1 MTAEP
6 GGEPVRADIVFRNA
20 YVVTLDDE
28 RRVYRDGYVAVSGR
42 DIVAVGPDRSC
53 TVEAG
58 RTVDARGK
66 AILPGLVNAHN
77 HLDQVLMRARF
88 DDRPQPGAGMGGL
101 MVTMHDLWSHAGEE
115 ISYRLVRLHMLD
127 MLRAG
132 TTAVHEQHFTNV
144 PRDNMDGVLRAI
156 DESGMRGFASRVHLS
171 AEMIPPDARE
181 SVDAVLAETERLGK
195 RWNSDRITVTASP
208 INGTWVATDEE
219 LVALREGVRELGVP
233 FDLDLS
239 GAEWRR
245 TLAARGYTKG
255 GAVRHAAEIGILD
268 DQVSG
273 GKSFNLE
280 PDEYAIWA
288 EHGVTACL
296 VPPRTRDE
304 MGPGLHHFL
313 AVGVVPAMGN
323 DGPMGGPKSSV
334 WQVMRRLLTSVAVRK
349 EYEERS
355 GDTSDH
361 DQPITTELL
370 LEMATRAGQRHL
382 FLDPRV
388 HGIEAGAAADLV
400 VVDISGPD
408 FAPAMD
414 GRRTLSYL
422 VHSTDASHV
431 ETVLVNGR
439 VLVDGSRAAVWDEEL
454 VIREAE
460 EAAME
465 LFRRAGYLGT
475 LPARGAGESSRGWAY
490 IG

>member
-1 MTAEP
+1 MT
-6 GGEPVRADIVFRNA
+6 GEPTSADIVFRNA

-53 TVEAG
+53 AVRAE
-58 RTVDARGK
+58 RTVDGRGK
-66 AILPGLVNAHN
+66 AVLPGLINAHN
-77 HLDQVLMRARF
+77 HLDQVLMRARL
-88 DDRPQPGAGMGGL
+88 DDRPRPGAGMGGL
-101 MVTMHDLWSHAGEE
+101 MATMHDLWSHAGEE
-115 ISYRLVRLHMLD
+115 ISYKLVRLHMLD

-144 PRDNMDGVLRAI
+144 PPDNMDGVLRAI

-181 SVDAVLAETERLGK
+181 SVDVVLSETERLGR

-219 LVALREGVRELGVP
+219 LVALREGVRQLGVP

-245 TLAARGYTKG
+245 TLAARGYTRG
-255 GAVRHAAEIGILD
+255 GAVKHAADIGILD

-273 GKSFNLE
+273 GSRSTSS
-280 PDEYAIWA
+280 PTSTRS
-288 EHGVTACL
+288 GPSTASPPAWS
-296 VPPRTRDE
+296 PPRIRDE

-313 AVGVVPAMGN
+313 AVGVVPALATT
-323 DGPMGGPKSSV
+323 GPWGP
-334 WQVMRRLLTSVAVRK
+334 QVLGVAGDAPPAHLGRRAQGVRGA
-349 EYEERS
+349 ERRHHRPRP
-355 GDTSDH
+355 GDH
-361 DQPITTELL
+361 DRAL
-370 LEMATRAGQRHL
+370 LEMATRAGQSHL

-388 HGIEAGAAADLV
+388 RGIEPGAAADLV
-400 VVDISGPD
+400 LVDMSGPD
-408 FAPAMD
+408 FAPAMEQ
-414 GRRTLSYL
+414 RRTLSYL

-431 ETVLVNGR
+431 EM
-439 VLVDGSRAAVWDEEL
+439 VLVDGRVLLDAGRVTVWDEAE

-460 EAAME
+460 EASME
-465 LFRRAGYLGT
+465 IFRRAGYLAT
-475 LPARGAGESSRGWAY
+475 LPERGAGESSRGWRY
-490 IG
+490 ID